1 MITRYKISTWSK
13 YHFSIWLTR
22 TDCSKNGYCV
32 EHSKSEHFGKLYG
45 ITRTIGGCSTFLA
58 VPIFKWVSSGTFQIF
73 YTHPRYSFLPQIAQ
87 DIQTHIQGP
96 GASRQSIYI
105 HDHLYKEQPR
115 TRVRLFEPVLF
126 FLSRS
131 VLGLFFKQLFIYKYS
146 CQKLTLISIA
156 FGQF

>member
-1 MITRYKISTWSK
+1 M
-13 YHFSIWLTR
+13 
-22 TDCSKNGYCV
+22 
-32 EHSKSEHFGKLYG
+32 
-45 ITRTIGGCSTFLA
+45 A

-126 FLSRS
+126 SLSRS
-131 VLGLFFKQLFIYKYS
+131 RPVFQTTFYLQIIMSKTDFDLYRFWSVLSYELGLNLAYLELFELQMIFKYV
-146 CQKLTLISIA
+146 
-156 FGQF
+156 